1 MMDPAKIETV
11 RWRSSPTSAAPTRAR
26 RQLAGQLETWG
37 VDAADA
43 ELVLLVAYELC
54 TNAVEHARTPLE
66 LAVSFDGQVLVVEV
80 HDESKLE
87 PRLRPFNVKAARGR
101 GLQMIAALA
110 KTWNCVQQPDGK
122 IIRAVLVVG
131 S

>member
-1 MMDPAKIETV
+1 MDPVGIETV

-26 RQLAGQLETWG
+26 RRLAGQLETWG
-37 VDAADA
+37 VSAADA

-66 LAVSFDGQVLVVEV
+66 LAVSFDGQVVVIEV
-80 HDESKLE
+80 QDESILE
-87 PRLRPFNVKAARGR
+87 PRLQPFNVKAARGR

-110 KTWNCVQQPDGK
+110 KSWDCVRQPDGK
-122 IIRAVLVVG
+122 IIRAVIALG
-131 S
+131 Q